1 MRNPWSAVRDLLERH
16 GGCAMVSVLALQGSA
31 PREVGARMVVA
42 PDGSFHGTIGG
53 GTLEYE
59 AIAIAV
65 AQAADTAGADLLKL
79 RTFTLGPDLGQCCGG
94 RVTLAVESFS
104 LARLDEAR
112 CLADLAERGGF
123 ATRAAIGAAGEVA
136 PREIVAGEDT
146 VDAPLALSAGLLEE
160 RFTAGETRL
169 MLFGAGHV
177 GRAIVLALASLPFR
191 VTWVDSRV
199 NAFPAH
205 TPRSVEAR
213 HVADPP
219 TIFRETAQAGAVPAE
234 VLIMTHDHALDLAIA
249 DAALRAPGIGGVGMI
264 GSATKAARMISR
276 LRAAGHGAEALD
288 RFRCPI
294 GIPGI
299 ASKEPAAIAV
309 AVAAELML
317 RREQA
322 GAFHNKHGGRLAGGM
337 RLV

>member
-16 GGCAMVSVLALQGSA
+16 GRCAMVSVLALQGSA

-59 AIAIAV
+59 AIAMAA
-65 AQAADTAGADLLKL
+65 AQAADEASADALKL

-94 RVTLAVESFS
+94 RVTVAVESFS

-112 CLADLAERGGF
+112 CLAELAERGGF
-123 ATRAAIGAAGEVA
+123 ATRAAIGAQGEVA

-160 RFTAGETRL
+160 RFTAGESRL

-191 VTWVDSRV
+191 VTWVDSRA

-205 TPRSVEAR
+205 APRSVESR
-213 HVADPP
+213 HLSDPP
-219 TIFRETAQAGAVPAE
+219 SLFREPTGNEARRAE

-264 GSATKAARMISR
+264 GSATKAARMVSR
-276 LRAAGHGAEALD
+276 LRAAGHGEEALA

-294 GIPGI
+294 GISGI
-299 ASKEPAAIAV
+299 ASKEPAAIAIS
-309 AVAAELML
+309 VAAELML

-322 GAFHNKHGGRLAGGM
+322 GAFHNKRGGRLAGGM

>member
-1 MRNPWSAVRDLLERH
+1 MRNPWSAVCDLLERH
-16 GGCAMVSVLALQGSA
+16 GRCAMVSVLALQGSA

-59 AIAIAV
+59 AIAAAA
-65 AQAADTAGADLLKL
+65 AQAADKASADMLKL

-94 RVTLAVESFS
+94 RVTLAMESFS
-104 LARLDEAR
+104 AARLDEAC
-112 CLADLAERGGF
+112 CLASLAERGGF
-123 ATRAAIGAAGEVA
+123 ATRAAIGAQGEVG
-136 PREIVAGEDT
+136 PRVIVAGEDT

-169 MLFGAGHV
+169 VLFGAGHV

-191 VTWVDSRV
+191 ITWVDSRA

-205 TPRSVEAR
+205 APRSVEAR
-213 HVADPP
+213 HLVDPTSLFRASAGSAEPP
-219 TIFRETAQAGAVPAE
+219 TE

-276 LRAAGHGAEALD
+276 LRAAGHGEEALA

-294 GIPGI
+294 GISGI
-299 ASKEPAAIAV
+299 ASKEPAAIAIS
-309 AVAAELML
+309 VAAELML

-322 GAFHNKHGGRLAGGM
+322 GAFHNKRGSRLAGGM